1 MVSAAYGLIFY
12 RYLDY
17 RGRSPRSELWNFIIN
32 TLLIQ
37 LAIPC
42 FLPGKSIV
50 SFIFH
55 IVAMIRAGGVDHVR
69 RFHDIGYSG
78 WYLLAIFVPFANFIA
93 LFVLLF
99 FKSAPGENSLRPPAT
114 ARKINI
120 SDGRSSVSTS
130 GKTLS

>member
-1 MVSAAYGLIFY
+1 MKKWFAAYGLIFY

-37 LAIPC
+37 LAIHV
-42 FLPGKSIV
+42 FAGKSIV

-55 IVAMIRAGGVDHVR
+55 IVAMIALAALIVR

-78 WYLLAIFVPFANFIA
+78 WYLLAIFVPFANFVA

-99 FKSAPGENSLRPPAT
+99 FKSAPGENRYGPGHRPQN
-114 ARKINI
+114 KYQ
-120 SDGRSSVSTS
+120 
-130 GKTLS
+130 